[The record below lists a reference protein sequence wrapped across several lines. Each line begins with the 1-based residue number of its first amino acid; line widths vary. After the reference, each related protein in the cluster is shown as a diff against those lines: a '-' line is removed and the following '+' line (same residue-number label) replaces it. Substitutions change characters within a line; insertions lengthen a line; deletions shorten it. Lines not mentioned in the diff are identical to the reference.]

1 MVLVGQG
8 RSLIETRHS
17 VSGGYV
23 LCSKRTHYASDS
35 FHATG
40 KDYPGNPP
48 GRGVYCYRVGVTVR
62 EILSPI
68 LFPHIKGPFLG
79 ALLLWV
85 IDVVRAIGGRND
97 RDSPQSRPPFPLS
110 PFHRFGHPGL
120 DDCRETKGILLKRFQ
135 IVPKTNPSIDERA
148 LCPKSESGVP

>member
-17 VSGGYV
+17 VSGEYV

-97 RDSPQSRPPFPLS
+97 RDFPQSRPPFPLS

-120 DDCRETKGILLKRFQ
+120 DNCRETKGILTQEISSCAQDKPIDRRKGF
-135 IVPKTNPSIDERA
+135 VP
-148 LCPKSESGVP
+148 